1 MTLRARLLESKQA
14 AFSSEDKAPR
24 NGVTRLLAIGS
35 RNDMEKWI
43 DIGSVDEL
51 SARPLRRV
59 TAMNREFA
67 VSCSDGRFGVVSN
80 TCNHAGGPLG
90 RGHLD
95 GEYIVCPWHN
105 WKFHRSSGMGE
116 PGFEDDRVPA
126 YAVNGIR
133 TLTRRIRWPAKSN
146 ALPDRCAWP
155 AFLPLLWMPT
165 IHASPARI
173 TCSIRPCKPGG
184 R

>member
-1 MTLRARLLESKQA
+1 
-14 AFSSEDKAPR
+14 
-24 NGVTRLLAIGS
+24 
-35 RNDMEKWI
+35 MEKWI

-105 WKFHRSSGMGE
+105 WKFHRSSGMDE
-116 PGFEDDRVPA
+116 PGFEDDRVLA
-126 YAVNGIR
+126 YAVKIENSRVFVDLNSATKRHKKAHPPHPLARKVERAPGS
-133 TLTRRIRWPAKSN
+133 L
-146 ALPDRCAWP
+146 AWP
-155 AFLPLLWMPT
+155 AFLPRLWMPT